1 MIRYLFENKNE
12 EWLTRNEGVT
22 KDPNKAMKAKSEVEA
37 SLFLFARHSE
47 GKYTDF
53 SVTEHEFVD

>member
-12 EWLTRNEGVT
+12 EWLTQNGDVT
-22 KDPNKAMKAKSEVEA
+22 KDPNKAMKAKCEVEA
-37 SLFLFARHSE
+37 SLFLFARHGE

-53 SVTEHEFVD
+53 YVTEHDFVD

>member
-1 MIRYLFENKNE
+1 MTRYLFENKNE
-12 EWLTRNEGVT
+12 EWLTQNGGVT
-22 KDPNKAMKAKSEVEA
+22 KDPNKAMKVKCEIEA
-37 SLFLFARHSE
+37 DLFLFARNNE